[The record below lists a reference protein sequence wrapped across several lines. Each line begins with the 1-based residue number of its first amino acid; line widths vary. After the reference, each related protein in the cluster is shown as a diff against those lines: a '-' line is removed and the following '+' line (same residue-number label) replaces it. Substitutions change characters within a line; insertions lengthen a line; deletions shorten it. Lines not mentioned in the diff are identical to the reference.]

1 MRLNVTIHA
10 PEQESWTG
18 QAEKVVLT
26 SSTGQI
32 GILPGHTSMV
42 TTVCPGLILIE
53 KSENEW
59 LPMISFCGVASV
71 NNDFVEI
78 ILTSYEPTLEISE
91 ELADEQL
98 KIALNELEESKDDP
112 TANKI
117 LLSQQTKTAA
127 ARLFGIQ
134 ILTKKRLPFN

>member
-1 MRLNVTIHA
+1 MRLNVTINA
-10 PEQESWTG
+10 PDQESWTG

-42 TTVCPGLILIE
+42 TTVDPGLILIE

-59 LPMISFCGVASV
+59 LPMISFSGIAAV
-71 NNDFVEI
+71 NNDFVQI
-78 ILTSYEPTLEISE
+78 LLTSYEPTLEISE

-98 KIALNELEESKDDP
+98 KIALNELEESKDYP

-117 LLSQQTKTAA
+117 LLSQQAKTAA

-134 ILTKKRLPFN
+134 ILTKKRLTFN